1 MHFIYR
7 DYENNPI
14 CEVKVS
20 RNKKKVELINY
31 EQNPLFRPFGHD
43 EEITYENV
51 IAFLES
57 RCYQR
62 NYAAIDDVLKE
73 VGIKTYDPREDV
85 CLLPRAERCGRRLDR
100 VPRGVIWAYPRIRNA
115 EQVLSSVIADNRAGR
130 ERNFQSRQ

>member
-7 DYENNPI
+7 DFENNPI

-43 EEITYENV
+43 EEITYGNV

-62 NYAAIDDVLKE
+62 NYAAIDEILKE
-73 VGIKTYDPREDV
+73 VGIKTYDPVKMCVYFE
-85 CLLPRAERCGRRLDR
+85 GRSATDDDWIEFLE
-100 VPRGVIWAYPRIRNA
+100 V
-115 EQVLSSVIADNRAGR
+115 
-130 ERNFQSRQ
+130 